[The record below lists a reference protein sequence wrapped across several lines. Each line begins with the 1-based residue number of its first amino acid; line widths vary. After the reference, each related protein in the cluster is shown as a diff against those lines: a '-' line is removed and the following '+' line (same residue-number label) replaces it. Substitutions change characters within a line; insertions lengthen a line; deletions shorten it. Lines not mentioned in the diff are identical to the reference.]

1 MKVDFRRL
9 TWENYPSTETPIN
22 ADNLNRL
29 EEGVAGLYSDVAEIE
44 EDLSGGVGEYV
55 TDWLNEH
62 VDPVGSAVVVDN
74 TLSITGAAADA
85 KKTGDELTSLKEDIS
100 HIGGLSEDIKQA
112 MLQIAEKVA
121 YIDEDGQDY
130 YDALYNAL
138 YPPADLVSIS
148 AVYTQTKTVY
158 ITDDL
163 DKLKSDLVVTAH
175 MSDSTTRTVTAYT
188 LSGTLTVGT
197 STITVSYSGK
207 TTTFSVTVSES
218 PWVFESG
225 KTINYESGLIESNAD
240 RTASSPIPID
250 NPTTEHTVTCT
261 VDGTAVNFALRIYD
275 ENGLHSTTSF
285 ATTNTIG
292 INAYKAFAIV
302 IQQAVASTSQ
312 IVVTVDN
319 VSYVG
324 TFGTITQF
332 TNTVYTNIR
341 LSGIDVTTGEVVENQ
356 ARAVTDLI
364 SIVVGGTN
372 GVQYKFT
379 APTGYYIKVLEYTDT
394 GFIANSYIGSLN
406 SNTITG
412 YVRIQANANV
422 LVNTCTRFRVL
433 FKKSDNS
440 NFTSADLQALTLNNQ
455 GIVDYV
461 FTEVNS

>member
-1 MKVDFRRL
+1 M
-9 TWENYPSTETPIN
+9 S
-22 ADNLNRL
+22 
-29 EEGVAGLYSDVAEIE
+29 EGI
-44 EDLSGGVGEYV
+44 
-55 TDWLNEH
+55 
-62 VDPVGSAVVVDN
+62 
-74 TLSITGAAADA
+74 TLKRIIDMDEAT
-85 KKTGDELTSLKEDIS
+85 ELTSSDYALVDSATGGPKKFALGGELSSLKEDIS

-207 TTTFSVTVSES
+207 TTTFSVTVSAS

-225 KTINYESGLIESNAD
+225 KTISYESGVIESKAD
-240 RTASSPIPID
+240 RTVSSPIPID
-250 NPTTEHTVTCT
+250 DPTVEHTVTCM
-261 VDGTAVNFALRIYD
+261 VDGTAVNFALRIYG
-275 ENGLHSTTSF
+275 ENGLHYTTSF

-312 IVVTVDN
+312 IVVTLDN
-319 VSYVG
+319 ESYVC

-341 LSGIDVTTGEVVENQ
+341 IGSIDASTGEVVENQ
-356 ARAVTDLI
+356 ARAITDLI
-364 SIVVGGTN
+364 NIAGHGN
-372 GVQYKFT
+372 DGVQYKWT
-379 APTGYYIKVLEYTDT
+379 APSGYYIKIFEYTDT
-394 GFIANSYIGSLN
+394 GFISNQAIGALN
-406 SNTITG
+406 SNTIT
-412 YVRIQANANV
+412 ANPKQTAISGSNNR
-422 LVNTCTRFRVL
+422 LLYTCTRFRVL
-433 FKKSDNS
+433 FKKSDDS

-455 GIVDYV
+455 DIVDYV